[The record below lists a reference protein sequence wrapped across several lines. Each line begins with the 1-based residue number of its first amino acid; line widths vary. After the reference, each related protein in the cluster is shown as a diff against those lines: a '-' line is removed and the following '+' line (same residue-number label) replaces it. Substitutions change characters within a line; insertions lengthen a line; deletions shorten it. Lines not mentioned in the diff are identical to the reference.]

1 MIQKLELTSAIS
13 KYYLNGMNESVIW
26 DIKDNTLNVKFS
38 SPSKEMLGNVS
49 FHNFP
54 LEDSKIGISNT
65 TQLNKLINITNNSL
79 DVKYI
84 KHNNTPYKL
93 IIADNNFTLNYTL
106 ADLII
111 IPKPGEVVNDI
122 NFNIKATIDSD
133 SIHSIVKA
141 KTAVNESEIVIIK
154 PSLNDDGDY
163 MIELEFGGNVEHA
176 NKVSFFIPNVEI
188 KNTPENFKIQYNSDI
203 IKEIMYCNKDMHSG
217 EMHINLDGIMK
228 LEFSNEEK
236 TLTSTYYLIAKDS

>member
-38 SPSKEMLGNVS
+38 SPSKEMLGNIS

-111 IPKPGEVVNDI
+111 IPKPGDVINDI

-154 PSLNDDGDY
+154 PTRNDDGDY

-176 NKVSFFIPNVEI
+176 NKVSFFIPNVETI
-188 KNTPENFKIQYNSDI
+188 NTPENFKIQYNSDI